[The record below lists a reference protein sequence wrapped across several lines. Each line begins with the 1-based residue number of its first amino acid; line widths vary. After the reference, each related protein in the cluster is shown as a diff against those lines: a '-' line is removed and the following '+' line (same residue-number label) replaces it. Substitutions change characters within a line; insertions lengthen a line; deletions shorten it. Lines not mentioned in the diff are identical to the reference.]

1 MYLMDLV
8 IEEVNFVVV
17 SVSQE
22 GIDFIS
28 SRIEETAEGAEVAE
42 DLCLA
47 GADSNLGVAEDYVVL
62 VVDHSFGGSV
72 VGLVVWVFF

>member
-1 MYLMDLV
+1 MYLMNLV

-17 SVSQE
+17 SVSEE
-22 GIDFIS
+22 GVDFIS
-28 SRIEETAEGAEVAE
+28 SRIEETAEDAEVAE

-72 VGLVVWVFF
+72 VGLAVLVFF